1 MKTPTVLIAAMLC
14 ACCCTGQTNVVY
26 YGAHSN
32 AISLAFADTNLSTS
46 AQEAIAADLRIC
58 LSEWGKSDT
67 VQAWR

>member
-1 MKTPTVLIAAMLC
+1 MKTKSILVATMLC
-14 ACCCTGQTNVVY
+14 ACYCAGQSNVVY
-26 YGAHSN
+26 YGAYSN